1 VQAADSTRPAGFL
14 EPTFG
19 QRIAGRLIDGLI
31 TGFAGF
37 AVGQVVEGLTFRL
50 FGMALFIAVEVGF
63 LLGLDGQTLGKRA
76 VGTRVMTIDGAPV
89 GIKES
94 VVRSLVLGLS
104 VLTPI
109 SLLVLLP
116 AMKGPLHRGVH
127 DWLAGTVVTS
137 TVDPRAES

>member
-1 VQAADSTRPAGFL
+1 VGFL

-19 QRIAGRLIDGLI
+19 QRIAGRLIDTLI
-31 TGFAGF
+31 IGIAGN
-37 AVGQVVEGLTFRL
+37 AVGALVDGIAFRVL
-50 FGMALFIAVEVGF
+50 GMVLFIAVEVGF

-76 VGTRVMTIDGAPV
+76 VGIRVMTIDGAPV

-94 VVRSLVLGLS
+94 VVRSLVLWLP

-116 AMKGPLHRGVH
+116 VLKGPLHRGIH
-127 DWLAGTVVTS
+127 DWLAGTIVTALPKER
-137 TVDPRAES
+137 DE